1 MFNFKNSK
9 NNKFINY
16 LNEILSAENAAIE
29 RLFIR
34 IQETP
39 IIDSKKI
46 LDEHL
51 LQEKE
56 QQKRLTNLITEYGR
70 RPTDSKADII
80 SLNSLITTASNTT
93 KKNNNSL
100 IENDH
105 DDNDNNT
112 PLTPKKVEI
121 LNIQED
127 ALIKNEEIS
136 AYKKILKIA
145 EENKSKEAIN
155 ILKQNLQEKETMYHN
170 LRKSESKMLNEIEDN
185 NNQEPFKLGFSVADM
200 LTSYWNSKENPP
212 KTYLFNRR
220 LHHGTI
226 GALLGLSSLYKKNPM
241 ITGILSGL
249 GAGLQKDDYKDS
261 KEWFLFKKKED
272 ETNQN

>member
-1 MFNFKNSK
+1 MFNFKNTK
-9 NNKFINY
+9 NNKFIDY
-16 LNEILSAENAAIE
+16 LNEILSAENAAVE
-29 RLFIR
+29 RLFTR

-39 IIDSKKI
+39 IKDSKKI

-56 QQKRLTNLITEYGR
+56 QQKRLTNLITDYGR
-70 RPTDSKADII
+70 TPTDSKADKI
-80 SLNSLITTASNTT
+80 SLSSLTTTASKTT

-100 IENDH
+100 IENAH
-105 DDNDNNT
+105 NYNNNDT
-112 PLTPKKVEI
+112 PLTPKEVEI

-136 AYKKILKIA
+136 AYKKILKID
-145 EENKSKEAIN
+145 EGNKSKGAIN

-170 LRKSESKMLNEIEDN
+170 LRKFESKMLNEIEDN

>member
-1 MFNFKNSK
+1 M
-9 NNKFINY
+9 
-16 LNEILSAENAAIE
+16 
-29 RLFIR
+29 
-34 IQETP
+34 
-39 IIDSKKI
+39 
-46 LDEHL
+46 
-51 LQEKE
+51 
-56 QQKRLTNLITEYGR
+56 
-70 RPTDSKADII
+70 
-80 SLNSLITTASNTT
+80 
-93 KKNNNSL
+93 

-112 PLTPKKVEI
+112 SLTPKKVEI

-155 ILKQNLQEKETMYHN
+155 ILKQNLQEKETMYDN